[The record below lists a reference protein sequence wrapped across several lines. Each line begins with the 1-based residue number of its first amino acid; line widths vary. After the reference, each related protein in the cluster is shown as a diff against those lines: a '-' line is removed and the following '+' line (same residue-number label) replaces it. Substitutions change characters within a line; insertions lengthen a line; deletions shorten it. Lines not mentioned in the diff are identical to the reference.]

1 MRKRIRLKTSE
12 EKKKLSEFIRKYNQV
27 ADEVGVA
34 TINVDVGRDDFDFP
48 WLEEEGHEGTVNK
61 MLLCVCLCTLHG
73 KPVTH

>member
-48 WLEEEGHEGTVNK
+48 WLEEEGTVNK